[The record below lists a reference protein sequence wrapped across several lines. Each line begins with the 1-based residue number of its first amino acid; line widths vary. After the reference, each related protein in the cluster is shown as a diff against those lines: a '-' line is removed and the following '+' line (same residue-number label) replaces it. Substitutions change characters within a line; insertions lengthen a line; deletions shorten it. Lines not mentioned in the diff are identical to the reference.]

1 MDKPRY
7 TVDIV
12 IAAPGTPLLEPNS
25 GELLLDGDKVPQTSL
40 PGHMFYVLHG
50 PDAPPKSRG
59 FAPKEHGSV
68 KGPGEITPFDAASY
82 KDPRYT
88 RTIEISEEQYK
99 KLEEFGDH
107 PTRFGFSEYYQD
119 VRNNCV
125 DFTWAA
131 LNHAGIERKKSID
144 VNALGGFIGP
154 GGFIG
159 QTLPDARIP
168 LPIKGE
174 GKDGYRPLRNIHG
187 VDSIDAPFPD
197 SDLNKT
203 HYNEMP
209 KRDPLRR
216 VFSEEEQHGLPADR
230 ALASGPTVAR
240 HQNDPLLTQINQG
253 VARLDD
259 DNGRSFDS
267 TSLNIGASLYSL
279 AKTHGITQVDHV
291 LLSERTAQADAAQT
305 IFIVQGDRNDPAH
318 VRAGMPTAVAAQT
331 PAAASFE
338 RAEQLAQAQV
348 HTHEAP
354 QQHEVREQSGPRM
367 V

>member
-12 IAAPGTPLLEPNS
+12 IAAPGTPLIDPKT
-25 GELLLDGDKVPQTSL
+25 GEQERLAGVLQTST
-40 PGHMFYVLHG
+40 PGHMFYVLH
-50 PDAPPKSRG
+50 APGAPAQSYG
-59 FAPKEHGSV
+59 FAPSAHGSMN
-68 KGPGEITPFDAASY
+68 GPGEIKSDDADVY
-82 KDPRYT
+82 RDPHYT
-88 RTIEISEEQYK
+88 RTLEISEAQYN
-99 KLEEFGDH
+99 KLQEFGKNSESL
-107 PTRFGFSEYYQD
+107 GFSKHYQD

-144 VNALGGFIGP
+144 VNALGGFIG
-154 GGFIG
+154 
-159 QTLPDARIP
+159 QALPDARIP

-187 VDSIDAPFPD
+187 VDSIEAPFPD
-197 SDLNKT
+197 SELNKT

-209 KRDPLRR
+209 ERDPLQRAL
-216 VFSEEEQHGLPADR
+216 SEEERHGLPADR
-230 ALASGPTVAR
+230 AMASNPSDAR
-240 HQNDPLLTQINQG
+240 HQSDPLLAQINQG
-253 VARLDD
+253 VARLDA
-259 DNGRSFDS
+259 DNGRSFDT
-267 TSLNIGASLYSL
+267 TSQNIGASLYSL

-291 LLSERTAQADAAQT
+291 LLSERTAQADAAQN

-318 VRAGMPTAVAAQT
+318 LRASMPTALAAQT

-338 RAEQLAQAQV
+338 RAEQLAQTQV

-354 QQHEVREQSGPRM
+354 QQHEVREHSGPRM